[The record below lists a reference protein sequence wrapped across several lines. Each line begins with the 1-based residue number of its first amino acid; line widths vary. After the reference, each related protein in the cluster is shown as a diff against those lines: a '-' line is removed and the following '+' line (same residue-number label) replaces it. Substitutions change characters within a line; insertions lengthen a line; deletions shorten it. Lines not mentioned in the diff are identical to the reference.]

1 MIKPEYKREL
11 SHSYLILENIPKDKM
26 DNYQCRMILKNKIPG
41 LLCSSER
48 YINGKVCLYYDISSR
63 QSLDQLYEAGKMSF
77 AEILGI
83 VDGLAHV
90 LENMSGFLLEEQ
102 IFCWI
107 PGICIWIWIHSSC
120 ASFIIPLRRR
130 KIRPAAFICR

>member
-90 LENMSGFLLEEQ
+90 LENMSG
-102 IFCWI
+102 
-107 PGICIWIWIHSSC
+107 
-120 ASFIIPLRRR
+120 
-130 KIRPAAFICR
+130 

>member
-48 YINGKVCLYYDISSR
+48 FILVPANPWISCMRRVRCL
-63 QSLDQLYEAGKMSF
+63 
-77 AEILGI
+77 
-83 VDGLAHV
+83 
-90 LENMSGFLLEEQ
+90 
-102 IFCWI
+102 
-107 PGICIWIWIHSSC
+107 
-120 ASFIIPLRRR
+120 LR
-130 KIRPAAFICR
+130 KYWE